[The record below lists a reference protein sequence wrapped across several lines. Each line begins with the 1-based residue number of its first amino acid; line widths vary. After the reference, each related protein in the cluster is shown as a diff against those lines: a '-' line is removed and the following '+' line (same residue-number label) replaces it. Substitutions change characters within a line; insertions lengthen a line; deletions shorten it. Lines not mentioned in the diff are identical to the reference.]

1 MILSV
6 LLLLTADLEVLSVKP
21 ADQMVRTD
29 QTFSFVVRV
38 RNHGPDAAEQVRVRA
53 GGNASAVMY
62 GITGPAEWTCDAPGP
77 RFTAADACTTPTLA
91 PGAEAELTVKLAAP
105 QPTAVTYR
113 VGAAV
118 SSRSQDPQNQN
129 NRLEVNMILKP
140 SVTHAE
146 LTVSGRVVD
155 AERAAFEVRNDGP
168 ENAPEVLVVVA
179 NAALAS
185 GPGWTCTPTS
195 KGVACTRP
203 GLEAGATAT
212 LEARGASSARLEARV
227 RAEQIMEEV
236 PHNNAAR
243 PE

>member
-1 MILSV
+1 MILPL
-6 LLLLTADLEVLSVKP
+6 LLLLTADLEVLSVTP
-21 ADQMVRTD
+21 ADKIVRTD
-29 QTFSFVVRV
+29 QTYTLVVRV
-38 RNHGPDAAEQVRVRA
+38 RNHGPDAAQEVKVRA
-53 GGNASAVMY
+53 GGNATAVMY
-62 GITGPAEWTCDAPGP
+62 GITGPPEWTCDAPGP
-77 RFTAADACTTPTLA
+77 RFAAADACTTPSLA

-118 SSRSQDPQNQN
+118 SSKSQDPLNQN

-140 SVTHAE
+140 SATHAE
-146 LTVSGRVVD
+146 LTMSARVVD
-155 AERAAFEVRNDGP
+155 AERAAFQVRNDGP
-168 ENAPEVLVVVA
+168 ENATDVLVVVA

-203 GLEAGATAT
+203 VLEAGATAS
-212 LEARGASSARLEARV
+212 LDARGASSAGLEARV
-227 RAEQIMEEV
+227 RAEQILEEV
-236 PHNNAAR
+236 PHDNAVR